1 MAVVICGTGKALPV
15 RKMENADFPARLD
28 TSDEW
33 IRSHT
38 GIASRFIADETDSAS
53 SLAVAACREAM
64 GAVNA
69 ADIDL
74 IVCATATPD
83 YCGFPSVA
91 CLVQRALGAQN
102 AACFDV
108 SAACSGFLY
117 ALDTAAALMERHKSR
132 FALVCAAEVLS
143 RIVDWN
149 DRATCVLFGDGA
161 GAVLLQ
167 NTFTDGIEGIR
178 PAVLGADGAGAGK
191 LYVDGERHIRM
202 DGRAVYTFAVKIIAD
217 TVRQLLE
224 KEGLRMDDID
234 LVVCHQANKRILEAA
249 AKRLNCDFAKFVCN
263 LEIYGNTSA
272 ASIPITFDDLIKSG
286 RLRKGMTIIAAGFGA
301 GLTWGGCVIRF

>member
-1 MAVVICGTGKALPV
+1 
-15 RKMENADFPARLD
+15 
-28 TSDEW
+28 
-33 IRSHT
+33 
-38 GIASRFIADETDSAS
+38 
-53 SLAVAACREAM
+53 
-64 GAVNA
+64 
-69 ADIDL
+69 
-74 IVCATATPD
+74 
-83 YCGFPSVA
+83 
-91 CLVQRALGAQN
+91 
-102 AACFDV
+102 
-108 SAACSGFLY
+108 
-117 ALDTAAALMERHKSR
+117 
-132 FALVCAAEVLS
+132 
-143 RIVDWN
+143 
-149 DRATCVLFGDGA
+149 
-161 GAVLLQ
+161 
-167 NTFTDGIEGIR
+167 
-178 PAVLGADGAGAGK
+178 
-191 LYVDGERHIRM
+191 M